1 MISKHFFRNN
11 LRRFSFGIS
20 FAKSHSAIVA
30 GQSRKLDISPI
41 NIDFRVDAFGF
52 SEFTMSKNGATNCHK
67 LIVISRKV
75 AMKVQENAGFSLVEL
90 LLVVAIVGIIAALAV
105 PALQKGIRSAENGTT
120 FATMRTISSTQVSF
134 FSQNN
139 RFGRLTE
146 LQQML
151 SNGLGTTTGDKV
163 IRGAYTFEMNP
174 ATPDDTELSKEYTIT
189 ATRSG
194 ADTIYKYE
202 LTHTGEIVQI
212 LP

>member
-1 MISKHFFRNN
+1 
-11 LRRFSFGIS
+11 
-20 FAKSHSAIVA
+20 VA
-30 GQSRKLDISPI
+30 GRSRKFDISPI
-41 NIDFRVDAFGF
+41 NIDLRSVYYVIYRV
-52 SEFTMSKNGATNCHK
+52 EMSKNGATNCHK
-67 LIVISRKV
+67 LVDISRKV
-75 AMKVQENAGFSLVEL
+75 AMKVQKNAGFSLIEL

-146 LQQML
+146 LQQIL
-151 SNGLGTTTGDKV
+151 SNGLGTTTGEKV
-163 IRGAYTFEMNP
+163 IRGNYTFEMNP
-174 ATPDDTELSKEYTIT
+174 AAPDDTELSKEYTIT

-194 ADTIYKYE
+194 GADTVYKYE

>member
-1 MISKHFFRNN
+1 
-11 LRRFSFGIS
+11 
-20 FAKSHSAIVA
+20 
-30 GQSRKLDISPI
+30 
-41 NIDFRVDAFGF
+41 
-52 SEFTMSKNGATNCHK
+52 
-67 LIVISRKV
+67 
-75 AMKVQENAGFSLVEL
+75 MKVQKNAGFSLVEL
-90 LLVVAIVGIIAALAV
+90 LLVVVIIGIIAALAV

-146 LQQML
+146 LQQIL
-151 SNGLGTTTGDKV
+151 SNGLGTTAGEKV
-163 IRGAYTFEMNP
+163 IRGNYIFEMNP
-174 ATPDDTELSKEYTIT
+174 LAPVDAELGREYTIT
-189 ATRSG
+189 ATRGG

>member
-1 MISKHFFRNN
+1 
-11 LRRFSFGIS
+11 
-20 FAKSHSAIVA
+20 
-30 GQSRKLDISPI
+30 
-41 NIDFRVDAFGF
+41 
-52 SEFTMSKNGATNCHK
+52 
-67 LIVISRKV
+67 
-75 AMKVQENAGFSLVEL
+75 MKVQENAGFSLVEL

-174 ATPDDTELSKEYTIT
+174 VAPDDTELSKEYTIT
-189 ATRSG
+189 ATRS
-194 ADTIYKYE
+194 AVDTIYKYE